1 MTTFNIHQKLKDK
14 KSTVTYLF
22 IAHESEVNVKNKLI
36 TSYDE
41 SDEMEFAL
49 YTRDGNYFILV
60 DFFNDV
66 SEACE
71 EAIEIIKNSAFKKQF
86 F

>member
-1 MTTFNIHQKLKDK
+1 MTTFNIHKKLKDK
-14 KSTVTYLF
+14 KSDVTYLF
-22 IAHESEVNVKNKLI
+22 IAHESESNVKNKLI

-60 DFFNDV
+60 DFFNDI
-66 SEACE
+66 SEACD

>member
-14 KSTVTYLF
+14 KSSITYLF

-60 DFFNDV
+60 DFFNDI

-71 EAIEIIKNSAFKKQF
+71 EAVEIIKNSAFKKQF

>member
-1 MTTFNIHQKLKDK
+1 MTTFNIHKKLKDK

-60 DFFNDV
+60 DFFNDI

-71 EAIEIIKNSAFKKQF
+71 EAIEIIKNSSLKKQF